1 MDEGCSRVT
10 ARLQEGRKRP
20 KGPSAETGLQQHQGD
35 ISHHQYSYKYSY
47 QYLGIVQYSYDA
59 NSEKPNELKKGA
71 SWDAACCEQGVF
83 FGGLARSRSTRTAR
97 YKHFYGTSAVWA
109 ETTDDKREAGI

>member
-1 MDEGCSRVT
+1 MISSYLSIFMSLLPSSTVNLQTISYNPFLTRTHVLRITVQTETFRV
-10 ARLQEGRKRP
+10 
-20 KGPSAETGLQQHQGD
+20 SA
-35 ISHHQYSYKYSY
+35 Y
-47 QYLGIVQYSYDA
+47 
-59 NSEKPNELKKGA
+59 NGA